1 MPLNLGTDNWNCVH
15 KAEESRLLQGNETVV
30 RKLDHCSLFYWPA
43 DIMNSPHTLYTSTD
57 WDNNDWFWKSSECI
71 AWRKIVVYIKH
82 CKHKTKT
89 TDWDNNDLFWKS
101 PECIAW
107 SKIESY
113 ISYTANI
120 RPKQPKV
127 IGSKKKNHLLLE
139 EQYVIWYTCCW
150 GWCMHLSCQRQVC
163 DYMKLD
169 YRQHWGSSRFF
180 LTTVSFPVQ
189 KTTKYVYNNN
199 KINFTIA

>member
-1 MPLNLGTDNWNCVH
+1 MPLNLGTDNCNCVP

-71 AWRKIVVYIKH
+71 AWRKI
-82 CKHKTKT
+82 
-89 TDWDNNDLFWKS
+89 
-101 PECIAW
+101 
-107 SKIESY
+107 ESY
-113 ISYTANI
+113 ISCTANI

-139 EQYVIWYTCCW
+139 EEYVIWYICCW

-163 DYMKLD
+163 GYMRLD

-180 LTTVSFPVQ
+180 QNIQSAIVVTLSKKQQNMFILVMYDQ
-189 KTTKYVYNNN
+189 YK
-199 KINFTIA
+199 